1 MVPYFLGSEDG
12 AVITT
17 NRQDVPLEVHI
28 SISGD
33 PRPQQ
38 RPRYR
43 VLQGR
48 VVIYSPDRR
57 NIRIFRNA
65 VRDALGLS
73 KKSTIFGEDAFFEVD
88 VHFNLRRPPSHFTRA
103 GDLKAG
109 VPIFPLAE
117 GDVDNFDKF
126 VLDGLQGVL
135 YSDDRAVI
143 TLRSHKRYTDNQV
156 GNTTIVVKRIQ
167 Q

>member
-1 MVPYFLGSEDG
+1 
-12 AVITT
+12 
-17 NRQDVPLEVHI
+17 
-28 SISGD
+28 
-33 PRPQQ
+33 
-38 RPRYR
+38 
-43 VLQGR
+43 
-48 VVIYSPDRR
+48 
-57 NIRIFRNA
+57 
-65 VRDALGLS
+65 
-73 KKSTIFGEDAFFEVD
+73 
-88 VHFNLRRPPSHFTRA
+88 
-103 GDLKAG
+103 

-143 TLRSHKRYTDNQV
+143 TLRSHKRYADNQV